1 MLLLSD
7 NMIYID
13 TREKTDTI
21 MDIISSMPDL
31 LKKVDHFTIK
41 KLDLGDYLIE
51 KTNGDTVLI
60 ERKTITDFMTS
71 VYNKSGNGT
80 LSSKLMRMRTV
91 ADEAIL
97 LIEGNYTRSSD
108 GFVHAHAGKY
118 GLPYGVFQ
126 TFQLHRQRPGCRLLH
141 TNDLTE
147 TLYLMLVLEKDISIR
162 PDLKID
168 SWDQFIMLLPNIGQA
183 RLDKI
188 KNKYSNPVEAM
199 QHIDEWLKGLPL
211 DRW

>member
-1 MLLLSD
+1 
-7 NMIYID
+7 MIYID
-13 TREKTDTI
+13 TREPTDDI
-21 MDIISSMPDL
+21 MEIISMTPDL
-31 LKKVDHFTIK
+31 LKKTDHFTIK

-51 KTNGDTVLI
+51 KKNGDTVLI

-80 LSSKLMRMRTV
+80 LSSKLMRMRTI

-97 LIEGNYTRSSD
+97 LIEGNYVRSND

-126 TFQLHRQRPGCRLLH
+126 TFQLHRQQDGCRFLR
-141 TNDLTE
+141 TNDLRE
-147 TLYLMLVLEKDISIR
+147 TLYLMLNIEKDTVGS
-162 PDLKID
+162 PALKAV
-168 SWDQFIMLLPNIGQA
+168 SWDQFIMLLPNIGKV

-188 KNKYSNPVEAM
+188 KNRYSNPVEAM